1 MKIGVTGGTGFIGQ
15 YLLKQKQREND
26 FYIVMTSRQDVQEYY
41 QSDNIEYICCE
52 YEKEDVFDIFKEC
65 DAIVHLGAQRPVGKN
80 KNRMEDYWE
89 SILFTERL
97 FEFAYNNSI
106 LNIVNISS
114 GSVYDQTLN
123 LPYKEEFASCPQN
136 CYGITKLCC
145 EKLAHMYNRNYG
157 MHIKSLRLGRVFG
170 VGERKEFM
178 PAVFLERCINN
189 EVLTVKGN
197 ENSTKDYLYVKDA
210 VNAIIKAYE
219 HVNACG
225 VYNISAGIETSNLEL
240 ADMYCKVFSNPSG
253 YCVEHLE
260 GVRETR
266 ILMDIS
272 RAKAELG
279 FEVEFTIESALID
292 MSKGIGQH
300 KVI

>member
-15 YLLKQKQREND
+15 YLLKQKKREND
-26 FYIVMTSRQDVQEYY
+26 FYIVMTAQRDIQEYY
-41 QSDNIEYICCE
+41 HSENIEYVCCE
-52 YEKEDVFDIFKEC
+52 YEKENAFDIFKEC
-65 DAIVHLGAQRPVGKN
+65 DAIVHLGAQRPVGN
-80 KNRMEDYWE
+80 NRNRMEDYWE
-89 SILFTERL
+89 GILFTERL
-97 FEFAYNNSI
+97 FEFAYNNNI

-123 LPYKEEFASCPQN
+123 LPYKEESASRPQN
-136 CYGITKLCC
+136 CYAIAKLCC

-178 PAVFLERCINN
+178 PAVFLERCINK
-189 EVLTVKGN
+189 EALIVKGN

-219 HVNACG
+219 HVNVCG

-240 ADMYCKVFSNPSG
+240 ADAYCKVFSNESG
-253 YCVEHLE
+253 YRVEHLE

-272 RAKAELG
+272 EARKVLG
-279 FEVEFTIESALID
+279 FETEFTLESALID
-292 MSKGIGQH
+292 MSKEIGH
-300 KVI
+300 RKII